1 MGVLGFLFGFGVLP
15 NLIEDGISNPFEG
28 ITDVIF
34 KKRAIERKKQ
44 ELREL
49 HDLRMQREAEWQQ
62 EEQVQQEDEFEITVH
77 LHDDT

>member
-1 MGVLGFLFGFGVLP
+1 MFILGFLFGFGVLP
-15 NLIEDGISNPFEG
+15 NLIEDGIGMSNPFER

-49 HDLRMQREAEWQQ
+49 HDQRMQREAEWQQ
-62 EEQVQQEDEFEITVH
+62 EEQADEFEI
-77 LHDDT
+77 DYPD